1 MHSRRVLMLSVV
13 TAASLAISACSSLS
27 KTSQPVSASYA
38 CGQLDIA
45 VSGTDDSDLISIDY
59 LDRRILL
66 KPEISASGALYVAP
80 GDDQT
85 RFWSKAEKATLTVKG
100 QTYPECLQPG
110 DLEMP
115 FEARGNEPFWHA
127 TLEGG
132 ELLITRPFEEQGTRR
147 VPVEVK
153 TANRHGRTF
162 VATLAD
168 LPITLTVA
176 RQLCDDSMSGAQY
189 PAQVRLQV
197 GDDEF
202 RGCGGDRQRLL
213 RGAIW
218 VVEDLAGAGII
229 DRSRITI
236 EFLEGNRI
244 AGRASCNRYTG
255 TYELRGEGM
264 AIGPLASTRMACAP
278 ALMNQEERFLNLLDQ
293 VNSVRIGQQGQLL
306 LSTPGGESIRAFQ
319 SDHDSP

>member
-1 MHSRRVLMLSVV
+1 MLSRRVLMLSVV
-13 TAASLAISACSSLS
+13 TAAGLSVSACSSLPE
-27 KTSQPVSASYA
+27 TSQQVSGNYA

-45 VSGTDDSDLISIDY
+45 ISGSRDTNLISVDY
-59 LDRRILL
+59 LDRRVLL
-66 KPEISASGALYVAP
+66 KPEPSASGALYVAP

-85 RFWSKAEKATLTVKG
+85 RFWNKGEKATLTIQG

-110 DLEMP
+110 DPEMP

-127 TLEGG
+127 TIAGG
-132 ELLITRPFEEQGTRR
+132 ELFLTRPFEEQGTRR
-147 VPVEVK
+147 VPVELK

-162 VATLAD
+162 VATLDD
-168 LPITLTVA
+168 LPITVTVA
-176 RQLCDDSMSGAQY
+176 PQLCDDTMSGAQY

-213 RGAIW
+213 RGAVW
-218 VVEDLAGAGII
+218 VVEDLAGTGII

-236 EFLEGNRI
+236 EFLEENRL

-255 TYELRGEGM
+255 RYELRGEGVS
-264 AIGPLASTRMACAP
+264 IGPLASTRMACAP
-278 ALMNQEERFLNLLDQ
+278 ALMNQEDRFLNLLDR

-306 LSTPGGESIRAFQ
+306 LSTPDGNSIRAFQ

>member
-1 MHSRRVLMLSVV
+1 MLSVV
-13 TAASLAISACSSLS
+13 TASGLALSACSSLPE
-27 KTSQPVSASYA
+27 TSQPVSGSYA

-45 VSGTDDSDLISIDY
+45 VSGSKNSDLISVDY

-66 KPEISASGALYVAP
+66 KPEVSASGALYVAP

-85 RFWSKAEKATLTVKG
+85 RFWNKGEKATLTIRG

-110 DLEMP
+110 DLEML

-127 TLEGG
+127 TIEGG
-132 ELLITRPFEEQGTRR
+132 ELLLTRPFEEQGTRR

-153 TANRHGRTF
+153 TANRHGREF
-162 VATLAD
+162 AATLDD

-176 RQLCDDSMSGAQY
+176 RQLCEDSMSGAQY
-189 PAQVRLQV
+189 PAQVRLTV
-197 GDDEF
+197 GDDEYT
-202 RGCGGDRQRLL
+202 GCGGDRQRLL
-213 RGAIW
+213 RGAVW

-236 EFLEGNRI
+236 EFLEDNRM

-255 TYELRGEGM
+255 SYQLRGEGI
-264 AIGPLASTRMACAP
+264 AVGPVASTRMACAP
-278 ALMNQEERFLNLLDQ
+278 ALMNQEDRFLSLLDQ
-293 VNSVRIGQQGQLL
+293 VSSVRIGKHGELL
-306 LSTPGGESIRAFQ
+306 LSTADGKTIKAFQ
-319 SDHDSP
+319 SDHDTP

>member
-13 TAASLAISACSSLS
+13 IAAGLAVSACSSLTE
-27 KTSQPVSASYA
+27 TSQPVFASYE
-38 CGQLDIA
+38 CGQLDID
-45 VSGTDDSDLISIDY
+45 VSGREDSDLIIVDY
-59 LDRRILL
+59 LDQRVSL
-66 KPEISASGALYVAP
+66 KPAASASGALYVAP
-80 GDDQT
+80 GEEQT
-85 RFWSKAEKATLTVKG
+85 RFWSKGEKATLTIRG
-100 QTYPECLQPG
+100 QTYPQCLQPG

-127 TLEGG
+127 TIAGG
-132 ELLITRPFEEQGTRR
+132 ELFLTRPFEEQGTRR
-147 VPVEVK
+147 VPVELES
-153 TANRHGRTF
+153 ANRQGRTF
-162 VATLAD
+162 VAKLD
-168 LPITLTVA
+168 ELPITLTVV
-176 RQLCDDSMSGAQY
+176 RQLCEDSMSGAQY

-213 RGAIW
+213 RGAVW

-236 EFLEGNRI
+236 EFLEENRV

-255 TYELRGEGM
+255 SYELRGEGVS
-264 AIGPLASTRMACAP
+264 IGPLASTRMACAP
-278 ALMNQEERFLNLLDQ
+278 ALMNQEDRFLDLLND

-306 LSTPGGESIRAFQ
+306 LSTPDGKSIKAFQ

>member
-66 KPEISASGALYVAP
+66 KPEVSASGALYVAP

-85 RFWSKAEKATLTVKG
+85 RFWSKGEKAT
-100 QTYPECLQPG
+100 
-110 DLEMP
+110 LEMP

-176 RQLCDDSMSGAQY
+176 RQLCDDSMSRAQY

-293 VNSVRIGQQGQLL
+293 VSSVRIGQQGQLL

>member
-13 TAASLAISACSSLS
+13 TASGLALSACSSLPE
-27 KTSQPVSASYA
+27 TSQPVSGSYA

-45 VSGTDDSDLISIDY
+45 VSGSENSDLISVDY

-66 KPEISASGALYVAP
+66 KPEVSASGALYVAP

-85 RFWSKAEKATLTVKG
+85 RFWNKGEKATLTIRG

-127 TLEGG
+127 TIEGS
-132 ELLITRPFEEQGTRR
+132 ELLLTRPFEEQRTRR
-147 VPVEVK
+147 VPVGVK
-153 TANRHGRTF
+153 TANRHGREF
-162 VATLAD
+162 AATLDD

-176 RQLCDDSMSGAQY
+176 RQLCEDSMSGAQY
-189 PAQVRLQV
+189 PAQVRLTV
-197 GDDEF
+197 GDDEYT
-202 RGCGGDRQRLL
+202 GCGGDRQRLL
-213 RGAIW
+213 RGAVW

-236 EFLEGNRI
+236 EFLEDNRM
-244 AGRASCNRYTG
+244 AGRASCNGYTG
-255 TYELRGEGM
+255 SYQLRGEG
-264 AIGPLASTRMACAP
+264 IVVGPVASTRMACAP
-278 ALMNQEERFLNLLDQ
+278 SLMNQEDRFLSLLDQ
-293 VNSVRIGQQGQLL
+293 VSSVRIGQHGELL
-306 LSTPGGESIRAFQ
+306 LSTADGKTIKAFQ
-319 SDHDSP
+319 SDHDTP

>member
-1 MHSRRVLMLSVV
+1 MHPGRVLLLSVV
-13 TAASLAISACSSLS
+13 AAAGLTASACTSLPES
-27 KTSQPVSASYA
+27 SQPVSASYA

-45 VSGTDDSDLISIDY
+45 VSGTQDGDLISIDY

-66 KPEISASGALYVAP
+66 KPEVSASGALYVAP

-85 RFWSKAEKATLTVKG
+85 RFWSKGEKATLTVNG

-127 TLEGG
+127 TIEGG
-132 ELLITRPFEEQGTRR
+132 ELLLTRPFEEQGTRR
-147 VPVEVK
+147 VPVELK
-153 TANRHGRTF
+153 AANRHGRTF
-162 VATLAD
+162 VATLDD

-176 RQLCDDSMSGAQY
+176 RQLCEDSMSGAQY
-189 PAQVRLQV
+189 PAQVRLEV
-197 GDDEF
+197 GRDEY
-202 RGCGGDRQRLL
+202 RGCGGDRQRLF

-255 TYELRGEGM
+255 AYELRGEGM